1 MNGPSAATAT
11 QHRDLRTGRTIWMR
25 HRRPPL
31 DITAFTRSLSC
42 DVAVIGAGI
51 SGALIAETLSEAG
64 LDVVVIDRRA
74 PAEGS
79 TAASTALLQ
88 YELDMPL
95 SHMAERIGKARAV
108 RIWQRSRLAVDS
120 LRSRTERLGLRVDA
134 ATRRS
139 LYLDGNVLDPAA
151 LAAEAEAR
159 REAGFEVELIG
170 PAAVLERYGIRN
182 RHAIVGFDNYSAD
195 PRRMAAAYLHIA
207 QARGARIYVPAEV
220 SGVEPSASGVILD
233 IEGRGEV
240 RAKHAIFATGYE
252 MLKGVPRK
260 GNYIMSTWSIAT
272 KPQPRAIWP
281 DAAMIWEASD
291 PYLYI
296 RTTPDGAVICGGE
309 DEEFADEQ
317 ARDAKIAAK
326 TATLEAKLGK
336 LLPAIDPTAAFAWAG
351 SFGNSPLGTP
361 TVGRV
366 PHMPNCYAAMG
377 YGGNGITFSM
387 MAAQILRNEICGGGD
402 ADADLFSF
410 HRNF

>member
-1 MNGPSAATAT
+1 M
-11 QHRDLRTGRTIWMR
+11 
-25 HRRPPL
+25 
-31 DITAFTRSLSC
+31 
-42 DVAVIGAGI
+42 IGAGI